1 MRKRDLLSAAA
12 GAVVAIALAGGV
24 AWAVIPDAAG

>member
-1 MRKRDLLSAAA
+1 MRKRDLLSA